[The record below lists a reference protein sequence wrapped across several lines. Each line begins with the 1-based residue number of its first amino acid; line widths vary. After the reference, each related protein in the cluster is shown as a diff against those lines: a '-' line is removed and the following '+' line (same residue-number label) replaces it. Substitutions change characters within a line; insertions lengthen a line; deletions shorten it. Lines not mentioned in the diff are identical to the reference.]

1 MTIRL
6 GRTAPPEVQP
16 TSIVCV
22 AASPYLLR
30 DLCRNAIS
38 LKQEIRSS
46 THRTYSAGRPPR
58 LRNKFSRRAAPEHSS
73 PKSRHHSKEI
83 PLRRSCL
90 SIPSCYP
97 SVSSVAPFFSLAA
110 PDLLAP
116 ESEPRDYSLVY
127 LARSVPCFYRSES
140 LPSQRRPELVA

>member
-46 THRTYSAGRPPR
+46 THRTYSAARPPR
-58 LRNKFSRRAAPEHSS
+58 LRNKFSRRAAPEHLSW
-73 PKSRHHSKEI
+73 KSHRRTRVIPWHFSRLSRYLEI
-83 PLRRSCL
+83 LT
-90 SIPSCYP
+90 
-97 SVSSVAPFFSLAA
+97 VALFFS
-110 PDLLAP
+110 
-116 ESEPRDYSLVY
+116 
-127 LARSVPCFYRSES
+127 
-140 LPSQRRPELVA
+140 QI